1 MDKNLP
7 LAFGSKHSLVALVVD
22 GKQLVANVIKV
33 AERPRNL
40 TLILGSNGDSVEMT
54 GRITSL
60 NMFSSALSIA
70 DMQNL
75 TTAGEKMCGA
85 PGDFLSWKKINW
97 TLHSK
102 ARIIDIDGASE
113 GPCRRKSKVQ
123 VFPLEGYQNQG
134 KCMELCQ
141 KLGGRSPSVKTHE
154 SWEYLF
160 REDQHISSDPRKLPD
175 YIWLAATEGNEGSQ
189 LSRQENWPE
198 GIEAQEGKWRDYYTG
213 DLLENFTKPWFSQK
227 GDSKEGNNSNCI
239 FYSPQRFP
247 ESSWQESQCAGDN
260 YGCPCS
266 FKNPPNFIIRGAC
279 PGSDLEIVRYT
290 PKQLFSGPSDTFLV
304 GAANSQI
311 RFKKISAIGY

>member
-1 MDKNLP
+1 MFLLSNDEDPTERKDWLRVSMYAAGDFTKFTVQSPEEKFTANTVLFYP
-7 LAFGSKHSLVALVVD
+7 YQWTRICLSYGSKHSLVALVVD

-198 GIEAQEGKWRDYYTG
+198 GIEAQDIPDICHGRADG
-213 DLLENFTKPWFSQK
+213 VRVNFFWP
-227 GDSKEGNNSNCI
+227 
-239 FYSPQRFP
+239 
-247 ESSWQESQCAGDN
+247 
-260 YGCPCS
+260 
-266 FKNPPNFIIRGAC
+266 
-279 PGSDLEIVRYT
+279 V
-290 PKQLFSGPSDTFLV
+290 
-304 GAANSQI
+304 
-311 RFKKISAIGY
+311 